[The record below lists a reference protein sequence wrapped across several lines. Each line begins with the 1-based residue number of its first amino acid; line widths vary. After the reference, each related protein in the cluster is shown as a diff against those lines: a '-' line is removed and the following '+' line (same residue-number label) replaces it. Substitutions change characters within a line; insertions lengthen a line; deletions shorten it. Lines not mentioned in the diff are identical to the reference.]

1 MKIIH
6 ISPASWGSNCYL
18 LISNA
23 HESGREAY
31 VIDPSSSAESILR
44 ALSAE
49 LATLAG
55 IILTHGHFD
64 HMLSAEIL
72 HERTGAPVMIH
83 EEDDEMLPD
92 PEKNAFRTFFG
103 QDRSF
108 RRADRRLR
116 DGDILPLGDEKIT
129 VIHTPGHTKGCICL
143 FSGDILITGDTLFAD
158 GFGRIDLWGGSLSDM
173 KQSLLRLNKLPPN
186 ITIYPGHGQA
196 AKIADALATIRFL
209 NR

>member
-23 HESGREAY
+23 QEYGREAY
-31 VIDPSSSAESILR
+31 VVDPSPSAESILR

-49 LATLAG
+49 RAALAG

-64 HMLSAEIL
+64 HMLSAETL
-72 HERTGAPVMIH
+72 HDKTGAPVMIH

-92 PEKNAFRTFFG
+92 PEKNAFKAFFG

-108 RRADRRLR
+108 RRADRLLR
-116 DGDILPLGDEKIT
+116 DGDILPLGDEEIT
-129 VIHTPGHTKGCICL
+129 ILHTPGHTKGCICL
-143 FSGDILITGDTLFAD
+143 LAGDILITGDTLFAE

-173 KQSLLRLNKLPPN
+173 KQSLLRLNNLPQS
-186 ITIYPGHGQA
+186 ITIYPGHGEV
-196 AKIADALATIRFL
+196 AKIADAISTIRFL